1 MNIKEMSVHRALREL
16 KTLDKRINNSL
27 QSIDFVVDVVGN
39 KQPKG
44 YNKVEDY
51 ENEVKS
57 KYTQIQDLIKL
68 RNLIKREII
77 LSNATTKI
85 TINNIEM
92 TVAEAIEMKSS
103 IDYKKSLLLKLQLDY
118 RNAINEVERKNN
130 NFESRLNS
138 YLESIGKNTKLQDE
152 ETKKQIKTF
161 TDNNE
166 AKLLDTLLIK
176 KEINKL
182 QEEIEVF
189 ESEVD
194 LVLSESNAVTIL
206 FKNNGE

>member
-1 MNIKEMSVHRALREL
+1 
-16 KTLDKRINNSL
+16 
-27 QSIDFVVDVVGN
+27 
-39 KQPKG
+39 
-44 YNKVEDY
+44 
-51 ENEVKS
+51 
-57 KYTQIQDLIKL
+57 
-68 RNLIKREII
+68 
-77 LSNATTKI
+77 
-85 TINNIEM
+85 M

>member
-1 MNIKEMSVHRALREL
+1 VNIKEMSVHRALREL

-118 RNAINEVERKNN
+118 RNDSSRSYRNEK
-130 NFESRLNS
+130 FYRL
-138 YLESIGKNTKLQDE
+138 
-152 ETKKQIKTF
+152 
-161 TDNNE
+161 
-166 AKLLDTLLIK
+166 
-176 KEINKL
+176 
-182 QEEIEVF
+182 
-189 ESEVD
+189 
-194 LVLSESNAVTIL
+194 
-206 FKNNGE
+206 

>member
-1 MNIKEMSVHRALREL
+1 VNIKEMSVHRALREL